1 MGLCLRRLR
10 LQYPRAGV
18 AGFNRNQWQLSIGIS
33 GNLRLESVAGFDRNQ
48 WQPSRG
54 TRILEFTEHGV
65 GADPEHPRYIANPTG
80 VETHVND
87 RLLYLRQAPAVAVVE
102 EKLPVVHAVFWHK

>member
-18 AGFNRNQWQLSIGIS
+18 AGFNRNQWQLSSGIS

-54 TRILEFTEHGV
+54 IRTPAALGPARGGPAPSHAPISTGLALGPGVPDYRPALAPSLAV
-65 GADPEHPRYIANPTG
+65 GAGALARHPSMRGA
-80 VETHVND
+80 
-87 RLLYLRQAPAVAVVE
+87 
-102 EKLPVVHAVFWHK
+102 